1 MKKSNLKRELL
12 KEYFSFSFGVWVSA
26 FISFFSVIILTR
38 LIAPKEYGKATTFQM
53 LISLLFPICNLET
66 SNGMMR
72 FYYSREKEDRAKLIW
87 GGIWLSLMSW
97 TLVSILILAFSNKI
111 NIFVSGENGLFAPIF
126 LVLHLL
132 ISIFQS
138 FNQNIIRA
146 ERKGRLYSLVNISK
160 TAGGFLVPLFLILL
174 FHTKS
179 YEIIVFGS
187 VASVLT
193 ALIIGF
199 RVGYSYWLR
208 PKLDLREMK
217 MLFTYSFPLVFEF
230 VASYI
235 MVFTD
240 RFMLRLLTNF
250 NEIGMYSAAYKLISI
265 SGILTSGFLYFWRPY
280 ALSLFNE
287 DPERTRNVTRK
298 MFDTV
303 TAGIV
308 LFALSVIAIRDVVT
322 ILLGS
327 EYREAKYIFPF
338 LLFAPIYDLSKAV
351 LIRGVEFSKKSK
363 WAAVPNSIGAFVN
376 VIGNWLLIPILGARG
391 AAIST
396 ALSMLVVI
404 IFLSFISNKL
414 YPVQYNF
421 LKVYTAYFVY
431 IFAAAFGTFVEYSY
445 SLIISI
451 ISIIVILLLFKK
463 QVTEIISELSEYVR
477 ELFLRFH
484 S

>member
-1 MKKSNLKRELL
+1 
-12 KEYFSFSFGVWVSA
+12 
-26 FISFFSVIILTR
+26 
-38 LIAPKEYGKATTFQM
+38 
-53 LISLLFPICNLET
+53 
-66 SNGMMR
+66 
-72 FYYSREKEDRAKLIW
+72 
-87 GGIWLSLMSW
+87 
-97 TLVSILILAFSNKI
+97 
-111 NIFVSGENGLFAPIF
+111 
-126 LVLHLL
+126 
-132 ISIFQS
+132 
-138 FNQNIIRA
+138 
-146 ERKGRLYSLVNISK
+146 
-160 TAGGFLVPLFLILL
+160 
-174 FHTKS
+174 
-179 YEIIVFGS
+179 
-187 VASVLT
+187 
-193 ALIIGF
+193 
-199 RVGYSYWLR
+199 
-208 PKLDLREMK
+208 
-217 MLFTYSFPLVFEF
+217 LFTYSFPLVFEF

-308 LFALSVIAIRDVVT
+308 LFALSLIAIRDVVA

-363 WAAVPNSIGAFVN
+363 WAAVPNFIGAFVN